1 LPGGPVFGRIPE
13 RGRSSLET
21 VKLVVVGDGGPSARQ
36 LEAELEGASGGA
48 IAVVGRADDGR
59 TAVEVVRRRRPDVVL
74 VEVAST
80 EQARP
85 GTGLAI
91 VRELHQ
97 ISPSARILALAEAA
111 DTDLA
116 VAALNAGAHG
126 FLVRP
131 PVADLVAPV
140 QAVAS
145 GHSVLPRELLSALVG
160 SAVPRD
166 RELLD
171 QLTPQYTKLWRMV
184 ADGLET
190 VQIAERLYVSER
202 TAKRMVAFLLRRLGV
217 ANRIQAAALAGHAGL
232 LDEVGAPAEGLFVRD
247 ERGPG

>member
-1 LPGGPVFGRIPE
+1 M
-13 RGRSSLET
+13 
-21 VKLVVVGDGGPSARQ
+21 
-36 LEAELEGASGGA
+36 
-48 IAVVGRADDGR
+48 VGRADDGR

-74 VEVAST
+74 VEVAAT

-85 GTGLAI
+85 GAGLAI
-91 VRELHQ
+91 VRELHRV
-97 ISPSARILALAEAA
+97 SPSTRILALAEAGDA
-111 DTDLA
+111 DLA

-126 FLVRP
+126 FLFRP
-131 PVADLVAPV
+131 AAVVDLVAPV
-140 QAVAS
+140 LAVAS

-171 QLTPQYTKLWRMV
+171 LLTPQYTELWRMV

-232 LDEVGAPAEGLFVRD
+232 LDEVRAPAEGLLVRD
-247 ERGPG
+247 ERGPA

>member
-1 LPGGPVFGRIPE
+1 MPE

-36 LEAELEGASGGA
+36 LEVELDGASGGA
-48 IAVVGRADDGR
+48 VAVVGRADDGR

-74 VEVAST
+74 VEVAPT

-85 GTGLAI
+85 GAGLAI

-97 ISPSARILALAEAA
+97 ISPSTRILALAEAA
-111 DTDLA
+111 DADLA

-131 PVADLVAPV
+131 TAVADLVAPV
-140 QAVAS
+140 LAVAS

-171 QLTPQYTKLWRMV
+171 LLTPQYTKLWRMV

-232 LDEVGAPAEGLFVRD
+232 LDEVGAPAEGILVRD

>member
-1 LPGGPVFGRIPE
+1 MVD
-13 RGRSSLET
+13 
-21 VKLVVVGDGGPSARQ
+21 DGGPSARQ
-36 LEAELEGASGGA
+36 LEAALDGASGGA

-74 VEVAST
+74 VEVAPT
-80 EQARP
+80 EQSKP
-85 GTGLAI
+85 GAGLAI

-97 ISPSARILALAEAA
+97 ISPSTRILALAEAA
-111 DTDLA
+111 DADLG

-131 PVADLVAPV
+131 TAIADLVAPV
-140 QAVAS
+140 LAVAS

-232 LDEVGAPAEGLFVRD
+232 LDEVGAPAEGIFVRD